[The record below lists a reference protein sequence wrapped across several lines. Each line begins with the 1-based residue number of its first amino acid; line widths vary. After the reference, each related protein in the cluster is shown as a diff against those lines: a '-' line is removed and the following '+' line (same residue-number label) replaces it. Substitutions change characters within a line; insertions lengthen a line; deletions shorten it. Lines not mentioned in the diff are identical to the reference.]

1 MAITRG
7 KRRSRAQWP
16 RYRIVRQLSHQW
28 RLSVMANQRSS
39 TKQPNHWLI
48 PVMTL
53 LSLVCVPRALAVTI
67 TWTGGA
73 GTNAWGTPAN
83 WNLNR
88 VPGAGDDVV
97 IPVMSPHVTVTYS
110 STTTPIN

>member
-1 MAITRG
+1 MVWTSPRSCSASSLEDVSNPGAPGPRRPDLERKIVMQL
-7 KRRSRAQWP
+7 KRWSVTAT
-16 RYRIVRQLSHQW
+16 IVVSLTAAHQ
-28 RLSVMANQRSS
+28 A
-39 TKQPNHWLI
+39 K
-48 PVMTL
+48 
-53 LSLVCVPRALAVTI
+53 AVTI

-97 IPVMSPHVTVTYS
+97 IPVMSP
-110 STTTPIN
+110 

>member
-1 MAITRG
+1 MEICHETNTFVDTSASCLMHLTEKRITAM
-7 KRRSRAQWP
+7 KLIHW
-16 RYRIVRQLSHQW
+16 
-28 RLSVMANQRSS
+28 SVPAM
-39 TKQPNHWLI
+39 
-48 PVMTL
+48 VVV
-53 LSLVCVPRALAVTI
+53 SLVAADQAQAVTI

-97 IPVMSPHVTVTYS
+97 IPVMSPHVNVAYPSFAVATLNSLTS
-110 STTTPIN
+110 